1 MPALD
6 ERLRTLVDT
15 APPGTRLPSTRALV
29 AEHSVSPLTVQS
41 VIRRL
46 AAQGLV
52 ETRPGSGNFTIGRVR
67 HHRADFTWQTTSL
80 GQMRTAGGTAASALM
95 AIPPGTIALHNGY
108 PAPDLLPER
117 LVRSALGRVTRT
129 SAATTRA
136 GIYGDA
142 DLRDWF
148 AAEVASATLP
158 TANAPT
164 REEVVITPGGQ
175 SALTSIFRALAD
187 PGDAIVME
195 SPTYWGAIAAAHQT
209 GLRIVP
215 VARQAT
221 APDPAE
227 LDAALQSSGAK
238 LIYAQPHF
246 ANPTGALW
254 SPDQSEELMR
264 VVRDR
269 RAFLIEDDW
278 AHDFA
283 LDAPIHTLV
292 SDDLNGHVI
301 YVRSLTKSV
310 SPAFRVAGV
319 IARGPAL
326 ARIRSARSVDDLF
339 VSGLLQA
346 AALDVVSDPAWRTH
360 VRRMQQQLRV
370 RRDQLAS
377 AVIEH
382 LGPESLTQL
391 PQGGLNLWVRLP
403 DGTDVLRLSAESR
416 SAGVAFAPGP
426 DWFPTEPNGA
436 YIRLTYSGPEPQRYP
451 EALAT
456 IARLL

>member
-1 MPALD
+1 MPTLD
-6 ERLRTLVDT
+6 EHLRHLVEST
-15 APPGTRLPSTRALV
+15 PPGTRLPSTRALV
-29 AEHSVSPLTVQS
+29 AEYSVSPLTVQS

-52 ETRPGSGNFTIGRVR
+52 ETRPGSGNFTIGRPLR
-67 HHRADFTWQTTSL
+67 HRADFSWQTTSL
-80 GQMRTAGGTAASALM
+80 GPMRTAGGTAASAL
-95 AIPPGTIALHNGY
+95 ADIPPGTVALHNGY

-117 LVRSALGRVTRT
+117 LVRSALGRVART
-129 SAATTRA
+129 TAATTRS
-136 GIYGDA
+136 GILGDNG
-142 DLRDWF
+142 LRDWF
-148 AAEVASATLP
+148 AAEVASATRP
-158 TANAPT
+158 TANAPS
-164 REEVVITPGGQ
+164 RDEVVISPGGQ

-195 SPTYWGAIAAAHQT
+195 SPTYWGAIAAARQI
-209 GLRIVP
+209 GLRIIP
-215 VARQAT
+215 VARQGI

-238 LIYAQPHF
+238 LVYAQPHF

-254 SPDQSEELMR
+254 SPAQSEALMR
-264 VVRDR
+264 VVADR

-283 LDAPIHTLV
+283 LDAAIHPLV
-292 SDDLNGHVI
+292 ADDLNGHVV

-310 SPAFRVAGV
+310 SPAFRVAGI

-326 ARIRSARSVDDLF
+326 ARIRAARSVDDLF

-346 AALDVVSDPAWRTH
+346 AALEVVSDPAWRAHT
-360 VRRMQQQLRV
+360 RRMQQQLRI
-370 RRDQLAS
+370 RRDSLAA
-377 AVIEH
+377 AVVEH
-382 LGPESLTQL
+382 LGADSLTQL
-391 PQGGLNLWVRLP
+391 PLGGLNLWVRLP
-403 DGTDVLRLSAESR
+403 DGTDVTGLNTACRA
-416 SAGVAFAPGP
+416 AGVAFAPGP

-436 YIRLTYSGPEPQRYP
+436 FIRLTYSGPEPERYP